1 MVNFSQCLKQG
12 QEYQSYNHE
21 WTVDPRNKKLHE
33 SKPDHYMGFRDVFDE
48 LLEYLLGLMFVKV
61 ENLTSGFRVNHCKHW
76 VGCIQ
81 KCAKI
86 MAYILRCNLLTFS
99 VSY

>member
-1 MVNFSQCLKQG
+1 
-12 QEYQSYNHE
+12 
-21 WTVDPRNKKLHE
+21 
-33 SKPDHYMGFRDVFDE
+33 MGFRDFFDE

-61 ENLTSGFRVNHCKHW
+61 EHLTSGFQVNHYKHW